1 MFISQILFSRVRRF
15 KNLLPVFLIF
25 ALSFSLY
32 AQDKTRIVSLNGTV
46 TEILFGLG
54 VQSDIV
60 GVDTSS
66 YYPKEAMS
74 ITKIGYQ
81 RTLATEGI
89 LSLNPTKII
98 GTNYAG
104 PPATIEQLKQ
114 LNVPMLI
121 VPEKLT
127 IEGASEKIELIGKFL
142 SKEKEASAMIAKLK
156 KQVAGLKL
164 TRPKKPVKVLFLYSR
179 SATNVY
185 VSGTGTPADAI
196 IKLSGAENAIT
207 EFPEFKPLT
216 SEAIVKAQPDIILI
230 PSISLEGLGGE
241 KGLWELPGIQLTT
254 AGKKKNYLAMDD
266 LLLLGFG
273 PRIGTALEELSN
285 KWKSLK

>member
-1 MFISQILFSRVRRF
+1 MFISQILFSGVRRF
-15 KNLLPVFLIF
+15 KNLLPILLISV
-25 ALSFSLY
+25 LSFSLS

-66 YYPKEAMS
+66 YFPKEAMA

-89 LSLNPTKII
+89 LSLNPTQII

-114 LNVPMLI
+114 LKVPMLI
-121 VPEKLT
+121 VPEHLT
-127 IEGASEKIELIGKFL
+127 IEGAAEKIELIGKFV
-142 SKEKEASAMIAKLK
+142 SKEKEAEVMIRNLR

-185 VSGTGTPADAI
+185 VSGTG
-196 IKLSGAENAIT
+196 NAIT
-207 EFPEFKPLT
+207 EFAEFKPLT